1 MAERLNNTIETQ
13 INDGNTI
20 VSQIVDNNQPLQT
33 VIQDVPQ
40 IQTVLQN
47 GINVSSQI
55 NAPFVEVTSVNGKTG
70 DVITEPVVGV
80 FEPNHYYLESTMIA
94 HNNNLYYAK
103 ETFTSGS
110 SFNANDWY
118 SVEGSQITIDSA
130 LSTTSENPVQNKVV
144 TTKIN
149 EIDHYYRS
157 LVPVGT
163 GIGTQGTDLN
173 TLDYIKVGKYYCS
186 TDAVA
191 RTLVNCPT
199 TNAFMMEVFS
209 PLSTTIDDE
218 TTRSWVY
225 RLRIMT
231 TYVGAMF
238 IQRVSSGATAGSF
251 TYGSW
256 EQFAKGTINNGT
268 LTIQKNGTNV
278 TTFTANQSG
287 NATANIS
294 VPTKTSD
301 ITNDSGFI
309 TGIPTASA
317 STLGGI
323 KIGDGLDIT
332 NAGVVSTKLQFTD
345 ETSAEDVNWELFINK
360 LYPIGSIYLSTSLDT
375 VAKVQEAFGG
385 TWEAWGS
392 GRVPVGVDATQT
404 EFNTV
409 NKTGGSKYLQEHS
422 HNTINWAAGY
432 QTGSQSNYFTV
443 LCGSSST
450 NTKQAVATAGTGD
463 SGNLQPYITCYMYR
477 RIS

>member
-13 INDGNTI
+13 INEGNTLI
-20 VSQIVDNNQPLQT
+20 TQMTENGQVLQS

-40 IQTVLQN
+40 VQTVLQN

-118 SVEGSQITIDSA
+118 SVEGSQITVDSA
-130 LSTTSENPVQNKVV
+130 LSTTSENPVQNKVITSALNNKV
-144 TTKIN
+144 N
-149 EIDHYYRS
+149 S
-157 LVPVGT
+157 S
-163 GIGTQGTDLN
+163 DL
-173 TLDYIKVGKYYCS
+173 
-186 TDAVA
+186 AEVA
-191 RTLVNCPT
+191 T
-199 TNAFMMEVFS
+199 S
-209 PLSTTIDDE
+209 
-218 TTRSWVY
+218 
-225 RLRIMT
+225 
-231 TYVGAMF
+231 
-238 IQRVSSGATAGSF
+238 GSF
-251 TYGSW
+251 TDL
-256 EQFAKGTINNGT
+256 INVPVFPTVNNAT
-268 LTIQKNGTNV
+268 LTIQKNGTTVN
-278 TTFTANQSG
+278 TFTANSST
-287 NATANIS
+287 NKTANIT

-323 KIGDGLDIT
+323 KVGDGLDIT

-360 LYPIGSIYLSTSLDT
+360 LYPVGSIYLSTSLDT

-392 GRVPVGVDATQT
+392 GRVPVGVDTAQT

-409 NKTGGSKYLQEHS
+409 NKTGGEKTHTLTITEMPS
-422 HNTINWAAGY
+422 HAHKVHAGWSAGSLGNNFFRVDSNNPKN
-432 QTGSQSNYFTV
+432 QWDDTFPTG
-443 LCGSSST
+443 GG
-450 NTKQAVATAGTGD
+450 QAHN
-463 SGNLQPYITCYMYR
+463 NLQPYITCYMYR